1 MAGVMLAR
9 RLDQATLQR
18 NADWLAMAVAASL
31 PWSTTATGILVAL
44 WLIALAPTLDIA
56 SVRRELFS
64 AAGGLPV
71 LLAFA
76 GLVGMAWADV
86 ELAERFGGFKSFLR
100 LLTIPL
106 LLAQF
111 RRSDKGMWVLASFAA
126 SCTVLL
132 ATSFVSLLL
141 LRPEQS
147 GGGVL
152 VKTYIVQSIE
162 FAICAF
168 AAFHLALEV
177 GRNGRRG
184 LAAASAVLGMLF
196 LLNIIFVATGR
207 TALIVVAV
215 LLVLFAIRHFGWK
228 GALATLLA
236 GCALAAVLWAS
247 SPYLRERVSATLDE
261 VERYRTER
269 EETSAGFRLEFWKK
283 SVEIIARAPLIGHGT
298 GSITEQFRRL
308 AVGQT
313 GMAAVV
319 TPNPHNQTLT
329 VGIQLGFLGIAL
341 LYAMWIAHLALFRGG
356 GTIAWIGLVIVVQNI
371 IGSMFNTHLFDF
383 TEGWIYVFLVGVAG
397 GLARREDG
405 QALPMPIR
413 SASALHI

>member
-1 MAGVMLAR
+1 
-9 RLDQATLQR
+9 
-18 NADWLAMAVAASL
+18 
-31 PWSTTATGILVAL
+31 
-44 WLIALAPTLDIA
+44 
-56 SVRRELFS
+56 
-64 AAGGLPV
+64 
-71 LLAFA
+71 
-76 GLVGMAWADV
+76 
-86 ELAERFGGFKSFLR
+86 
-100 LLTIPL
+100 
-106 LLAQF
+106 
-111 RRSDKGMWVLASFAA
+111 
-126 SCTVLL
+126 
-132 ATSFVSLLL
+132 
-141 LRPEQS
+141 
-147 GGGVL
+147 
-152 VKTYIVQSIE
+152 
-162 FAICAF
+162 
-168 AAFHLALEV
+168 
-177 GRNGRRG
+177 
-184 LAAASAVLGMLF
+184 MLF

-405 QALPMPIR
+405 QTLLMPIR
-413 SASALHI
+413 SASALRS